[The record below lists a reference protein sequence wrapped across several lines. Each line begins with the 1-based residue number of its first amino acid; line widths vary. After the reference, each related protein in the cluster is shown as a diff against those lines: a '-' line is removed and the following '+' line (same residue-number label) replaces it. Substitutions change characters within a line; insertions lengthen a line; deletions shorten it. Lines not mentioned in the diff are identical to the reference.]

1 MFKVNKK
8 DQDYIID
15 IALIILLVILKLF
28 DTRCELEIL
37 HQCRKR
43 LKLKVRKFLG
53 LISTF
58 VEVPGKKLVE
68 GPFCP
73 PPFLNRVKKG

>member
-8 DQDYIID
+8 DQYYIID

-43 LKLKVRKFLG
+43 LKLKVRKFLA

-73 PPFLNRVKKG
+73 PLPE